1 MTQYRLDLS
10 LRNAEGALA
19 RVLDLI
25 ERKGF
30 RALAMDGDTRS
41 HAERWQMSMTIEGER
56 DHGNLRTQLAKLYDC
71 LDIEVTPCR

>member
-1 MTQYRLDLS
+1 MQYRLDLI

-30 RALAMDGDTRS
+30 RAVMVDGDTRS
-41 HAERWQMSMTIEGER
+41 HSERWQMAMTIEGER
-56 DHGNLRTQLAKLYDC
+56 DHDNLRAQLQKLHDC
-71 LDIEVTPCR
+71 IEIEVTPCR